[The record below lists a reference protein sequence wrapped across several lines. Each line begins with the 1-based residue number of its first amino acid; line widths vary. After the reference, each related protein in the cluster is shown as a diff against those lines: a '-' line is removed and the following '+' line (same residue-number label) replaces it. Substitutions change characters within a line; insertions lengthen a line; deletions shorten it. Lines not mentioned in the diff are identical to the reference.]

1 MIVTPFGDLSFGD
14 DRGLRSWISNHD
26 IRHRVELQ
34 AIGRKGVA
42 LPYSSLDQKI
52 DDDWFGRHLLYHM
65 SMLRYAVDD
74 DTVSAQLLEMKWD
87 DAQNFQ
93 VWHQMHND
101 LHSVLDEQLGIS
113 NAV

>member
-1 MIVTPFGDLSFGD
+1 
-14 DRGLRSWISNHD
+14 
-26 IRHRVELQ
+26 
-34 AIGRKGVA
+34 
-42 LPYSSLDQKI
+42 
-52 DDDWFGRHLLYHM
+52 M